1 MKIIHP
7 SVEYWSQAN
16 TLDGIWEHAARCAR
30 VCYQSQ
36 PVKKG
41 ESAKDFL
48 LRTIARN
55 GFKKDKS
62 SHMSVLEHAT
72 VYLRITNAQGAFFD
86 RKDKYI
92 RNHYSR
98 VVVKQ
103 YDDDLSNRGIPFA
116 EALITTNLRVIIENG
131 WIDDLKFITDD
142 ISNHVKRYTFSI
154 ITNLGVS
161 REINRHREHSKTA
174 VDGGLDP
181 SVSEE
186 STRYCNYSKDKF
198 NNELTFV
205 IPAWSD
211 LEEGTVTKKSTYA
224 WDHNVYNYYLND
236 KLINPIVEVNDGER
250 KFTDDFVWIIANK
263 HAEEAYLLLLANG
276 QKPQQAREVLPLS
289 LKTQVIHTA
298 FEDDWKSFIDLRSKG
313 ISGAPHPNAKQVAD
327 MVKELIEQM

>member
-36 PVKKG
+36 PVKTG

-48 LRTIARN
+48 LRTIAKN

-92 RNHYSR
+92 RNPYSR

-116 EALITTNLRVIIENG
+116 EALITTNLRVIVENG
-131 WIDDLKFITDD
+131 WIDDLKFMTDD
-142 ISNHVKRYTFSI
+142 ISNHVKRYTFSF

-161 REINRHREHSKTA
+161 RELNRHRCHSI
-174 VDGGLDP
+174 
-181 SVSEE
+181 SEE

-198 NNELTFV
+198 GNGLTFI
-205 IPAWSD
+205 IPEWLD
-211 LEEGTVTKKSTYA
+211 LEECEIDDSDKDIINLPNQYRFDGTLANLVDDDKNLTIEGEWLA
-224 WDHNVYNYYLND
+224 ANVRAQIHYLN
-236 KLINPIVEVNDGER
+236 
-250 KFTDDFVWIIANK
+250 
-263 HAEEAYLLLLANG
+263 LLKKG
-276 QKPQQAREVLPLS
+276 WKPQQAREVLPLS
-289 LKTQVIHTA
+289 LKTQVVHTA
-298 FEDDWKSFIDLRSKG
+298 FEDDWKDFIALRSDG
-313 ISGAPHPNAKQVAD
+313 ISGAPHPNIKVLAD
-327 MVKELIEQM
+327 KVKELIEHM

>member
-30 VCYQSQ
+30 VCYQSAHT
-36 PVKKG
+36 KED

-48 LRTIARN
+48 LRTIAKN

-72 VYLRITNAQGAFFD
+72 VYLVVNIQNPFYPHMCYKY
-86 RKDKYI
+86 KD
-92 RNHYSR
+92 NHYS
-98 VVVKQ
+98 KTCNLIIN
-103 YDDDLSNRGIPFA
+103 DTIEGIC
-116 EALITTNLRVIIENG
+116 ITTNLRVIIEND
-131 WIDDLKFITDD
+131 WLDDLKFIAND
-142 ISNHVKRYTFSI
+142 ISNHVKRYTFSF

-224 WDHNVYNYYLND
+224 WDSRIFSYYLND
-236 KLINPIVEVNDGER
+236 KLIAPIFEVKDSKRN
-250 KFTDDFVWIIANK
+250 FTDDFIWIIANK

-298 FEDDWKSFIDLRSKG
+298 FEDDWRSFIALRSKG

-327 MVKELIEQM
+327 IVKNLIEQM

>member
-36 PVKKG
+36 PVKEG
-41 ESAKDFL
+41 ESGKDFL
-48 LRTIARN
+48 LRTIAKN
-55 GFKKDKS
+55 GFRKDKS

-72 VYLRITNAQGAFFD
+72 VYLVVNIHNPFYPHMCY
-86 RKDKYI
+86 KYKS
-92 RNHYSR
+92 NHYS
-98 VVVKQ
+98 KTCNLIIN
-103 YDDDLSNRGIPFA
+103 DTIEGIC
-116 EALITTNLRVIIENG
+116 ITTNLRVIIEND
-131 WIDDLKFITDD
+131 WLDDLKFIAND
-142 ISNHVKRYTFSI
+142 ISNHVKRYTFSF

-224 WDHNVYNYYLND
+224 WDHRVYNYYIND
-236 KLINPIVEVNDGER
+236 KLFSPIFEVKDDER
-250 KFTDDFVWIIANK
+250 KFTDDFVWLIANK

-289 LKTQVIHTA
+289 IKTQVIHTA
-298 FEDDWKSFIDLRSKG
+298 FEDDWRSFIALRSEG

-327 MVKELIEQM
+327 KVKYLIEQM